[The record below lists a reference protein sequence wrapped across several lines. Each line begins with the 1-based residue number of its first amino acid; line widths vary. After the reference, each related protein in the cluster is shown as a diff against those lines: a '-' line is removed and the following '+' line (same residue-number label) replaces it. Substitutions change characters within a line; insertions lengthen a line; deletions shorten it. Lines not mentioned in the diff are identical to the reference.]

1 MLGQES
7 LRAIYDAPAGVLAY
21 HGSRG
26 QLVPV
31 AVTPYVL
38 GDDVYITAT
47 LAYSRK
53 AQLIRQSPKIALLT
67 GGVYLLADAHVYADV
82 KGDFFVEHILEQEMR
97 KYPPARTLRRI
108 PFHRRLFGWF
118 FGRAIIKLEPIAA
131 GADAGDDAWTL
142 VTEGE
147 DGYPSIRPI
156 AEADPEGGGVTI
168 PPELAG
174 APGPAVVFFHEESE
188 DMSKL
193 TSKAFRG
200 EIKGGAFVRRARPA
214 GSQVGGASGQRSR
227 TANAKRAREAMKD
240 WPVLR
245 P

>member
-1 MLGQES
+1 MIGPDS

-47 LAYSRK
+47 LAYSQK

-67 GGVYLLADAHVYADV
+67 AGVYMRADADVYADV
-82 KGDFFVEHILEQEMR
+82 KGDFFVKHLLEQEMR
-97 KYPPARTLRRI
+97 KYPPARMLRRI

-118 FGRAIIKLEPIAA
+118 FGRAIMKLEPITVDT
-131 GADAGDDAWTL
+131 DAGEDAWTL

-147 DGYPSIRPI
+147 NGYPSIRAI
-156 AEADPEGGGVTI
+156 AEADPENADVAL
-168 PPELAG
+168 PADLAG
-174 APGPAVVFFHEESE
+174 AAGPAVVFSHSESE
-188 DMSKL
+188 DMSEL
-193 TSKAFRG
+193 SSTAFRG
-200 EIKGGAFVRRARPA
+200 EIKDGAFVAKARPA
-214 GSQVGGASGQRSR
+214 GSQVGGAGGQRSR
-227 TANAKRAREAMKD
+227 SANAKRAREAMKD
-240 WPVLR
+240 WPVLKL
-245 P
+245 

>member
-1 MLGQES
+1 MIGPEA
-7 LRAIYDAPAGVLAY
+7 LRAIHDAPAGVLAY

-38 GDDVYITAT
+38 GEDVYVTTT
-47 LAYSRK
+47 LAYSQK
-53 AQLIRQSPKIALLT
+53 AGLIRRSPKIALLA
-67 GGVYLLADAHVYADV
+67 GGVYLRADAAVYADV
-82 KGDFFVEHILEQEMR
+82 KGEFFIKHLLEQEMR

-118 FGRAIIKLEPIAA
+118 FGRAIIKLEPIAVE
-131 GADAGDDAWTL
+131 ADAGGDAWTL

-147 DGYPSIRPI
+147 NGYPSIRPI
-156 AEADPEGGGVTI
+156 TKADPESGDVTI

-174 APGPAVVFFHEESE
+174 APGPAVVFFHHESE
-188 DMSKL
+188 DMSEL
-193 TSKAFRG
+193 ASKAFRG
-200 EIKGGAFVRRARPA
+200 EIKNGSFAAKARPARTAAGGAGGMRGRRANARRAR
-214 GSQVGGASGQRSR
+214 Q
-227 TANAKRAREAMKD
+227 AMKD
-240 WPVLR
+240 WPVLE

>member
-1 MLGQES
+1 MIGPDG
-7 LRAIYDAPAGVLAY
+7 LRTLSDSPAGVLAY

-31 AVTPYVL
+31 AVTPYVI

-53 AQLIRQSPKIALLT
+53 AGLIRRSPKVALLA
-67 GGVYLLADAHVYADV
+67 GGVYVLADAHVYADV
-82 KGDFFVEHILEQEMR
+82 KGEFFVEHLLEKEMR

-108 PFHRRLFGWF
+108 PFHRQLFGWF
-118 FGRAIIKLEPIAA
+118 FGRAIIKLEPTAA
-131 GADAGDDAWTL
+131 EADAGDDAWTL

-147 DGYPSIRPI
+147 NGYPSIQPI
-156 AEADPEGGGVTI
+156 PEADPEGGDVTI

-174 APGPAVVFFHEESE
+174 APGPAVVFFHNESE
-188 DMSKL
+188 DMSEL
-193 TSKAFRG
+193 ASKAFRG
-200 EIKGGAFVRRARPA
+200 EIKDGSFVAKARPDGAQAGGGGGMRQRGVNARRAR
-214 GSQVGGASGQRSR
+214 
-227 TANAKRAREAMKD
+227 KAMKD
-240 WPVLR
+240 WPVLK

>member
-1 MLGQES
+1 MIGPEG

-21 HGSRG
+21 HGSHG

-38 GDDVYITAT
+38 GDEVYVTTT

-53 AQLIRQSPKIALLT
+53 AGLIRRSPKIALLT
-67 GGVYLLADAHVYADV
+67 GGVYLRADAAVSADV
-82 KGDFFVEHILEQEMR
+82 TGEFFVKHLLEQEMR

-118 FGRAIIKLEPIAA
+118 FGRAIIKLEPIAVEENA
-131 GADAGDDAWTL
+131 GGDAWTL

-147 DGYPSIRPI
+147 NGYPSIRPI
-156 AEADPEGGGVTI
+156 AKADPEGGEVTI
-168 PPELAG
+168 PPELAD
-174 APGPAVVFFHEESE
+174 APGSAVVFFHSESE
-188 DMSKL
+188 DMSEL
-193 TSKAFRG
+193 TSKSFRG
-200 EIKGGAFVRRARPA
+200 EIKDGSFTAKARPARSRAGGAGGMRGRRANARRAR
-214 GSQVGGASGQRSR
+214 Q
-227 TANAKRAREAMKD
+227 AMKD
-240 WPVLR
+240 WPVLE

>member
-1 MLGQES
+1 MIGPDG
-7 LRAIYDAPAGVLAY
+7 LRVIYDAPAGVLAY

-38 GDDVYITAT
+38 DDDVYITAT

-53 AQLIRQSPKIALLT
+53 AGLIRQSPKIALLA
-67 GGVYLLADAHVYADV
+67 GGVYLRANASVYADV
-82 KGDFFVEHILEQEMR
+82 KGKFFIRHLLEQEMR

-108 PFHRRLFGWF
+108 PFHRWLFGWF
-118 FGRAIIKLEPIAA
+118 FGRAIMKLESVAVE
-131 GADAGDDAWTL
+131 ADAGDDAWTL

-147 DGYPSIRPI
+147 NGYPSIHPI
-156 AEADPEGGGVTI
+156 ADADPTSGDVTI

-174 APGPAVVFFHEESE
+174 APGPAVVFFHNESE
-188 DMSKL
+188 DMTEL
-193 TSKAFRG
+193 TSEAFRG
-200 EIKGGAFVRRARPA
+200 EIRDSEFVAKARPA
-214 GSQVGGASGQRSR
+214 GPAAGGAGGKRGRR
-227 TANAKRAREAMKD
+227 TNARRARQAMKD
-240 WPVLR
+240 WPVLE

>member
-1 MLGQES
+1 MINSDG

-21 HGSRG
+21 QGSRG

-38 GDDVYITAT
+38 GDDVYITTT

-53 AQLIRQSPKIALLT
+53 AVLIRKSPKVT
-67 GGVYLLADAHVYADV
+67 LLAAGVRITADADVYADV
-82 KGDFFVEHILEQEMR
+82 KGDFFVKHLLEQEMR

-118 FGRAIIKLEPIAA
+118 FGRAIMKLEPVTVETE
-131 GADAGDDAWTL
+131 AGDDAWTL

-147 DGYPSIRPI
+147 IGYPAIHPI
-156 AEADPEGGGVTI
+156 PESDPEGGDVAI
-168 PPELAG
+168 PAELAG
-174 APGPAVVFFHEESE
+174 VMGPAVVFHHHESE

-193 TSKAFRG
+193 DSTAVRG
-200 EIKGGAFVRRARPA
+200 EIAGGAFLVTARPEDLQ
-214 GSQVGGASGQRSR
+214 GGGAGGQHSR
-227 TANAKRAREAMKD
+227 NANAKRAREAMKG
-240 WPVLR
+240 WPV
-245 P
+245 PEA

>member
-1 MLGQES
+1 VIGPEG

-47 LAYSRK
+47 LAYSQK

-67 GGVYLLADAHVYADV
+67 GGVYMRADADVYADV
-82 KGDFFVEHILEQEMR
+82 KGDFFVKHLLEQEMR
-97 KYPPARTLRRI
+97 KYPPARMLRRI

-118 FGRAIIKLEPIAA
+118 FGRAIMKLEPIAVET
-131 GADAGDDAWTL
+131 DAGGDAWTL

-147 DGYPSIRPI
+147 DGYPAIHPI
-156 AEADPEGGGVTI
+156 AEADPENGDVTI
-168 PPELAG
+168 PRELEG
-174 APGPAVVFFHEESE
+174 AAGPAVVFFHSESE
-188 DMSKL
+188 DMSDL

-200 EIKGGAFVRRARPA
+200 EIKEGAFVAKARPT
-214 GSQVGGASGQRSR
+214 GSQAGGASGQRSR
-227 TANAKRAREAMKD
+227 SANAKRARAAMRD
-240 WPVLR
+240 WPVLK

>member
-1 MLGQES
+1 MIGPES

-38 GDDVYITAT
+38 GEDVYITAT

-53 AQLIRQSPKIALLT
+53 AGLIRQSPKIALLA

-97 KYPPARTLRRI
+97 KYPPARTFQQI
-108 PFHRRLFGWF
+108 PNHRRLFDWF
-118 FGRAIIKLEPIAA
+118 FGRAIIKLEPAA
-131 GADAGDDAWTL
+131 AEADAGDDAWTL

-156 AEADPEGGGVTI
+156 AEADPEGGDVSI
-168 PPELAG
+168 PPEIAG
-174 APGPAVVFFHEESE
+174 APGPAVVFRHEESE
-188 DMSKL
+188 DMSEL

-200 EIKGGAFVRRARPA
+200 EIRGGAFVRSERPA
-214 GSQVGGASGQRSR
+214 GSQVSGAGGQRSR

-240 WPVLR
+240 WPILK

>member
-1 MLGQES
+1 MIGPDG

-38 GDDVYITAT
+38 GDYVYITAT
-47 LAYSRK
+47 LAYSQK

-67 GGVYLLADAHVYADV
+67 AGVYMRADADVYADV
-82 KGDFFVEHILEQEMR
+82 KGDFFVKHLLEQEMR
-97 KYPPARTLRRI
+97 KYPPARMLRRI

-118 FGRAIIKLEPIAA
+118 FGRAIMKLEPIAVDT
-131 GADAGDDAWTL
+131 DAGPDAWTL

-147 DGYPSIRPI
+147 NGYPAIRAI
-156 AEADPEGGGVTI
+156 ADADPENGDVAI
-168 PPELAG
+168 PADLAG
-174 APGPAVVFFHEESE
+174 AAGPVVFSHSESE
-188 DMSKL
+188 DMSDLKS
-193 TSKAFRG
+193 TAFRG
-200 EIKGGAFVRRARPA
+200 EIKDGVFVAKARPA
-214 GSQVGGASGQRSR
+214 GSQVGGAGGQRSR
-227 TANAKRAREAMKD
+227 SANAKRAREAMKD
-240 WPVLR
+240 WPVLK

>member
-1 MLGQES
+1 MIGPEG

-21 HGSRG
+21 HGSSG

-38 GDDVYITAT
+38 GDEVYVTTT

-53 AQLIRQSPKIALLT
+53 AGLIRQSPKIALLT
-67 GGVYLLADAHVYADV
+67 GGVCLLADAAVYADV
-82 KGDFFVEHILEQEMR
+82 KGDFFIKHLLEQEMR

-108 PFHRRLFGWF
+108 PFHRWVFGWF
-118 FGRAIIKLEPIAA
+118 FGRAIIKLEPIAVEAVA
-131 GADAGDDAWTL
+131 GGDSWTL

-147 DGYPSIRPI
+147 NGYPSIHPI
-156 AEADPEGGGVTI
+156 AEADPEGGDVTI

-174 APGPAVVFFHEESE
+174 TAGPAVVFFHKESE
-188 DMSKL
+188 DMSELK
-193 TSKAFRG
+193 SQAFRG
-200 EIKGGAFVRRARPA
+200 EIRDGSFVARARPDGPQRGSGGGRGRLANARRAR
-214 GSQVGGASGQRSR
+214 
-227 TANAKRAREAMKD
+227 KAMRD
-240 WPVLR
+240 WPVLE

>member
-1 MLGQES
+1 MIGPEG

-38 GDDVYITAT
+38 GDDVYVTTT

-53 AQLIRQSPKIALLT
+53 AGLIRRSPKIALLT
-67 GGVYLLADAHVYADV
+67 GGVYLRADAAVYADV
-82 KGDFFVEHILEQEMR
+82 KGQFFIKHLLEQEMR

-108 PFHRRLFGWF
+108 PFHRWLFAWF
-118 FGRAIIKLEPIAA
+118 FGRAIIKLEPIAVETN
-131 GADAGDDAWTL
+131 AGDDTWTL

-147 DGYPSIRPI
+147 NGYPSIHPV
-156 AEADPEGGGVTI
+156 AAADPESGDVAI

-174 APGPAVVFFHEESE
+174 AQGPAVVFFHSESE
-188 DMSKL
+188 DMSEL
-193 TSKAFRG
+193 ASEAFRG
-200 EIKGGAFVRRARPA
+200 EIKDGSYTAKPSPA
-214 GSQVGGASGQRSR
+214 GPQASGVGEMRGR
-227 TANAKRAREAMKD
+227 RANAKRARQAMKD

>member
-1 MLGQES
+1 MIGPES
-7 LRAIYDAPAGVLAY
+7 LRAVCGAPAGVLAY

-38 GDDVYITAT
+38 DGVVHITAT

-53 AQLIRQSPKIALLT
+53 AGLIRQSPKVALLA
-67 GGVYLLADAHVYADV
+67 GGVYLRADVAVYADV
-82 KGDFFVEHILEQEMR
+82 KGEFFIKHLLEQEMR

-108 PFHRRLFGWF
+108 PFHRQLFGWF
-118 FGRAIIKLEPIAA
+118 FGRAIMKLEPIAVA
-131 GADAGDDAWTL
+131 ADAGDDAWTL

-147 DGYPSIRPI
+147 NGYPSIRPI
-156 AEADPEGGGVTI
+156 AEADPEGGDVRI
-168 PPELAG
+168 PPEVAG
-174 APGPAVVFFHEESE
+174 APGPAVVFFHNESE
-188 DMSKL
+188 DMSEL

-200 EIKGGAFVRRARPA
+200 EIRDGSFVARARPA
-214 GSQVGGASGQRSR
+214 SSQAGGAGGQRGRS
-227 TANAKRAREAMKD
+227 ANAKRAREAMKD
-240 WPVLR
+240 WPVLK

>member
-1 MLGQES
+1 MIGPES

-47 LAYSRK
+47 LVYSRK
-53 AQLIRQSPKIALLT
+53 AGLIRRSPKIALLA

-82 KGDFFVEHILEQEMR
+82 KGEFFVKHLLEQEMR

-108 PFHRRLFGWF
+108 PFHRQLFGWF
-118 FGRAIIKLEPIAA
+118 FGRAMMKLEPITVKE
-131 GADAGDDAWTL
+131 DAGDDAWTL

-147 DGYPSIRPI
+147 NGYASIRPI
-156 AEADPEGGGVTI
+156 AEADPEGGDVAI
-168 PPELAG
+168 PLELAG
-174 APGPAVVFFHEESE
+174 EAGPAVVFFHEESE
-188 DMSKL
+188 DMSEL

-200 EIKGGAFVRRARPA
+200 EIRDGSFVAMA
-214 GSQVGGASGQRSR
+214 R
-227 TANAKRAREAMKD
+227 TAGPKAGGDGEMRQRGANACRAREAMKD
-240 WPVLR
+240 WPVLK

>member
-1 MLGQES
+1 MIGPES

-53 AQLIRQSPKIALLT
+53 AGLIRRSPKIALLA
-67 GGVYLLADAHVYADV
+67 GGVYVLADAHVYADV
-82 KGDFFVEHILEQEMR
+82 KGEFFVEHLLEQEMR

-108 PFHRRLFGWF
+108 PFHRQLFGWF
-118 FGRAIIKLEPIAA
+118 FGRAIIKLEPTAVV
-131 GADAGDDAWTL
+131 ADAGDDAWTL

-147 DGYPSIRPI
+147 NGYASIQPI
-156 AEADPEGGGVTI
+156 AAADPEGGDVTI
-168 PPELAG
+168 PPELASV
-174 APGPAVVFFHEESE
+174 PGPAVVFFHKESE
-188 DMSKL
+188 DMSEL
-193 TSKAFRG
+193 ASKAFRG
-200 EIKGGAFVRRARPA
+200 EIRDGSFVAEARPA
-214 GSQVGGASGQRSR
+214 GPKAGGGGGMRQRG
-227 TANAKRAREAMKD
+227 ANARRAREAMKD
-240 WPVLR
+240 WPVLKA
-245 P
+245 

>member
-1 MLGQES
+1 VIGPEG
-7 LRAIYDAPAGVLAY
+7 LRAIHDAPAGVLAY

-38 GDDVYITAT
+38 GDDVYVTTT

-53 AQLIRQSPKIALLT
+53 AGLIRQSPK
-67 GGVYLLADAHVYADV
+67 VMLLAAGVRITADAEVYADV
-82 KGDFFVEHILEQEMR
+82 KGDFFVKHLLDQELR
-97 KYPPARTLRRI
+97 KYPPARMLRRI

-118 FGRAIIKLEPIAA
+118 FGRAIIKLEPIAVE
-131 GADAGDDAWTL
+131 ADAGGDAWTL

-147 DGYPSIRPI
+147 NGYPSIHSMP
-156 AEADPEGGGVTI
+156 EADPEGGDVTI
-168 PPELAG
+168 PPEVAG
-174 APGPAVVFFHEESE
+174 APGAAVVFFHNESE
-188 DMSKL
+188 DMSEL

-200 EIKGGAFVRRARPA
+200 EIKDGSFAVKARPA
-214 GSQVGGASGQRSR
+214 GPQAGGAGGMRQRG
-227 TANAKRAREAMKD
+227 ANARRAREAMKG
-240 WPVLR
+240 WPVLK

>member
-1 MLGQES
+1 MIGPES

-53 AQLIRQSPKIALLT
+53 AGLIRRSPKIALLA

-82 KGDFFVEHILEQEMR
+82 KGDFFVEHLLEQEMR

-108 PFHRRLFGWF
+108 PFHRQLFGWF
-118 FGRAIIKLEPIAA
+118 FGRAIMKLEPITVKE
-131 GADAGDDAWTL
+131 DAGDDAWTL

-147 DGYPSIRPI
+147 NGYASIQPI
-156 AEADPEGGGVTI
+156 PEAAPEGGDVTI
-168 PPELAG
+168 PLELVG
-174 APGPAVVFFHEESE
+174 APGPAVVFFHKESE
-188 DMSKL
+188 DMSEL
-193 TSKAFRG
+193 SSKAFRG
-200 EIKGGAFVRRARPA
+200 EIRDGSFVAKASPA
-214 GSQVGGASGQRSR
+214 GSKAGGGGGMRQRG
-227 TANAKRAREAMKD
+227 ANARRAREAMKD
-240 WPVLR
+240 WPVLKS
-245 P
+245 